1 MKHIFLTLLAIVSL
15 SPVLTAQSE
24 SVPASP
30 LGFIRLVAQP
40 GEVTPL
46 GVSMV
51 NHPRGGGRIESVD
64 GDKIVL
70 NYELPDPGSIPSY
83 LEVTDQESALVGE
96 RFDVVSISGTT
107 VTVDT
112 SANSYSTLQGSLP
125 EALVGATLVYRNH
138 VTLGQLEDW
147 LAEGTEFAGSPFAPQ
162 ADSLTLYRK
171 GVPQMFSFDSSGRWM
186 ASGVSDATNV
196 VIEPG
201 AGMLFYRQP
210 SAGELVLTVPGS
222 VRDNDFRQNL
232 PKGLSLL
239 ALGFPYDV
247 SVEERGFVEA
257 NGFQTAFFLNQ
268 GDEIYIPGLN
278 GILRPHFL
286 EEDSDWWNLP
296 SDYKFSPFSAIF
308 LKKIEADNDFYSP
321 QPY

>member
-1 MKHIFLTLLAIVSL
+1 MPRWPVSVGGAFFCIGLEAVKKLRCFGFETKVKQRLDPGALFLYNYCSDFLSPVSEALFDNLSNTRLPLMKHIFLTLLAAASISL

-51 NHPRGGGRIESVD
+51 NHPLGGGRIESVD

-70 NYELPDPGSIPSY
+70 NYELPDPGLIPSY

-147 LAEGTEFAGSPFAPQ
+147 LAEGTEFAGSPYISE

-171 GVPQMFSFDSSGRWM
+171 GVPQMFSFDSSGSWM
-186 ASGVSDATNV
+186 EFGALDATNA

-201 AGMLFYRQP
+201 A
-210 SAGELVLTVPGS
+210 
-222 VRDNDFRQNL
+222 
-232 PKGLSLL
+232 
-239 ALGFPYDV
+239 
-247 SVEERGFVEA
+247 
-257 NGFQTAFFLNQ
+257 
-268 GDEIYIPGLN
+268 
-278 GILRPHFL
+278 
-286 EEDSDWWNLP
+286 
-296 SDYKFSPFSAIF
+296 
-308 LKKIEADNDFYSP
+308 
-321 QPY
+321 